1 MPRRSY
7 DIDATPN
14 DTVLLLHGM
23 MLMSDFKDDEMSPVF
38 DAYVETIPELRQ
50 ADIMALKDKVAE
62 LRLSRPSK
70 EEWVKALSE
79 ISSDV
84 VKQKTLILA
93 LDIAMAS
100 GGMVDP
106 AEDELLEQVREA
118 LGIDLATAEKIVDVL
133 GVKYAT

>member
-7 DIDATPN
+7 EIETTPM
-14 DTVLLLHGM
+14 DSVLLLHGM

-50 ADIMALKDKVAE
+50 ANILELRHKIAE
-62 LRLSRPSK
+62 LRLMRPSK

-79 ISSDV
+79 ISSEI
-84 VKQKTLILA
+84 VKQKTLVLA

-106 AEDELLEQVREA
+106 AEDELLDQVREA

-133 GVKYAT
+133 GVKYAS